1 MGSDIVIVRPDP
13 PSIVAE
19 LSPIVAQAQAFQVT
33 DIDSDRIA
41 QESGKRCRIGER
53 AIEEHFAATK
63 RALIDAKRAFDASVA
78 GLLGPIA
85 QARSIYFAKS
95 DAYQDGEKRKAEAE
109 SRRLQEEARKREEE
123 RQILDAIEEEN
134 AGRPEQAEQI
144 LNEAPIVPTVTVA
157 PAIAQIDGVSTR
169 ELWSAGVVDVRACL
183 RFLIERDEWLPLLEK
198 LIPVIE
204 TGINPLA
211 RAQRNALAIPGVR
224 AISTVSRSSKR

>member
-123 RQILDAIEEEN
+123 RQILD
-134 AGRPEQAEQI
+134 
-144 LNEAPIVPTVTVA
+144 EAPIVPTVTVA